1 MIGSHIS
8 RMIKYVQFLNV
19 PLIVTELLD
28 GDISPT
34 HNFLANEPEVL
45 KGKKL
50 LISYGKTQ
58 FKVIFSVL

>member
-19 PLIVTELLD
+19 PLIATELLD

-34 HNFLANEPEVL
+34 HNFLANEPDVL

-50 LISYGKTQ
+50 LLSIDP
-58 FKVIFSVL
+58 F